1 MHPFTL
7 HSLARGNSLKVF
19 VTWTW
24 KADCFRVFEPKTPQS
39 SSPLQHLTPKSASV
53 FFCLCNFW
61 LQDRDEAWANWPL
74 PVTSAG
80 EVADVGLYARDV
92 VSVFSQSASRSST
105 WSSWPGVVCAWEFST
120 RCCCA
125 LVCGVVFLYL
135 LKKILGYLEMT
146 LQMQISENRAIE
158 GSNRAIEGC
167 CVSSPGAQRSYRSF
181 ATWTMGCSNLFAS
194 CQGSA
199 PLTPRACGFQRMGT
213 STRCTSS
220 RQTFRTRA

>member
-1 MHPFTL
+1 M
-7 HSLARGNSLKVF
+7 
-19 VTWTW
+19 
-24 KADCFRVFEPKTPQS
+24 
-39 SSPLQHLTPKSASV
+39 
-53 FFCLCNFW
+53 CNFW

-125 LVCGVVFLYL
+125 LACGAVFPSSF
-135 LKKILGYLEMT
+135 KKTLGYLEMT
-146 LQMQISENRAIE
+146 LQMQIFMIFRKLAIE

-167 CVSSPGAQRSYRSF
+167 CVRSPSERRSCKSF
-181 ATWTMGCSNLFAS
+181 GTWTMACSSLSAS
-194 CQGSA
+194 CQGSV
-199 PLTPRACGFQRMGT
+199 PLTPRASGFQRTAT
-213 STRCTSS
+213 SMRSTSAQ
-220 RQTFRTRA
+220 QTCRTRALKRQQWS